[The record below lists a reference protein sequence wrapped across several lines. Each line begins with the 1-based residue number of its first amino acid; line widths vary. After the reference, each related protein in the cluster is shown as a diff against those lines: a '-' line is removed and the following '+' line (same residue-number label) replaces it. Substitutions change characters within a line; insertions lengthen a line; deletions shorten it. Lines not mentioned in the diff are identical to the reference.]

1 MLKHFNIF
9 DKEIRF
15 TLRDHNAMV
24 SPGGDENDT
33 WTKDNR
39 IKKITESIKKQ
50 RRSKIL
56 SNFGTSLPIPDS
68 RFQF

>member
-1 MLKHFNIF
+1 MLKHFDIF

-15 TLRDHNAMV
+15 TLRGHNAMV

-39 IKKITESIKKQ
+39 IKKITE
-50 RRSKIL
+50 
-56 SNFGTSLPIPDS
+56 PDS
-68 RFQF
+68 GKAFRETGSFPSDYR